1 MSITKE
7 RKVEMKNTFD
17 NFVVNG
23 NLIEFLIDA
32 FLIMTTIVFVLSMI
46 QTFGKYKYFNGEK
59 WFSVIKAVASAALI
73 FIATCVDFKKGEIR
87 WFKVPDMTF
96 PSALSIIL
104 AMVEIASAFVHI
116 LQPETKEEQLEKLER
131 EVRDLRLLCDE
142 IKAKQVEDMVKFEK
156 KQKKSYDVT
165 VKIIK

>member
-32 FLIMTTIVFVLSMI
+32 FLIMITIVFVLSM
-46 QTFGKYKYFNGEK
+46 T
-59 WFSVIKAVASAALI
+59 
-73 FIATCVDFKKGEIR
+73 
-87 WFKVPDMTF
+87 
-96 PSALSIIL
+96 
-104 AMVEIASAFVHI
+104 
-116 LQPETKEEQLEKLER
+116 
-131 EVRDLRLLCDE
+131 
-142 IKAKQVEDMVKFEK
+142 
-156 KQKKSYDVT
+156 YDVT